1 MKKVSQCFLIFNLL
15 LMSQFALAAS
25 KWQDTQL
32 IVVEL
37 DNELKPMDKKEIT
50 LEKPFNATNDI
61 FKIEFNNFLD
71 DNSIERKLNIQTD
84 NASVLQRFTNVEQAL
99 NWAIQL
105 KLNNGKTYY
114 FMISKISLKK

>member
-15 LMSQFALAAS
+15 LMSQFALAAT